1 MYSETHCHVDAKG
14 GDAIARAKR
23 MGVELILTAG
33 IDLISSEEAIQTS
46 RRYEPVKACVGIH
59 PWNADLY
66 GDEARRKLEEL
77 AEHSEV
83 VAVSEIGLDYVGRR
97 TREGK
102 FVSEVI
108 DEDVQRAA
116 FRGQLRLAV
125 QMDLPAI
132 VHDRARDQEILDI
145 VEEEG
150 NIRTGVIIHGFAKDY
165 DYAKRCVEKGICLS
179 IGSRPLSAQGNESL
193 IEAIKKTPLEYLVT
207 ETDSE
212 NPEGVLTVAERIAG
226 LKGTT
231 KETVGAITTRNL
243 RRVIE

>member
-1 MYSETHCHVDAKG
+1 
-14 GDAIARAKR
+14 

-33 IDLISSEEAIQTS
+33 IDLASSEEAIQTS

-66 GDEARRKLEEL
+66 GDDTRRKLEEL
-77 AEHSEV
+77 AGHNEV

-102 FVSEVI
+102 FVNEVV
-108 DEDVQRAA
+108 DENVQRAA

-125 QMDLPAI
+125 QMDLPVI
-132 VHDRARDQEILDI
+132 VHDRARGQEILDI

-150 NIRTGVIIHGFAKDY
+150 NVETGVIIHGFSKDY

-193 IEAIKKTPLEYLVT
+193 IDAIMRTPLEHMVI
-207 ETDSE
+207 ETDSG
-212 NPEGVLTVAERIAG
+212 NPEGVLTVADRIAQ

-231 KETVGAITTRNL
+231 KETVGAVTTRNL